1 MKNHGSS
8 SVGEGDAVR
17 GGGWMG
23 GYRGQVRM
31 FLLLMLVM
39 GTGIVITP
47 VLAAE
52 TTYGSIS
59 GTLYQNTGRYGDRT
73 GISAG
78 TDGWT
83 IELWNE
89 DETRLVSTTTTRNG
103 GTYSFI
109 GLTPGTTYVV
119 KEAGK
124 GGWLH
129 TDLSTGKNLVTI
141 PSSGDL
147 DIRHIDFSCSE
158 EQPSSVEPE
167 FPFYAVAVAAFI
179 GFSFA
184 GTQIMRGSSS

>member
-1 MKNHGSS
+1 MKKHSTS
-8 SVGEGDAVR
+8 SVGEEGALR
-17 GGGWMG
+17 GGGFMG
-23 GYRGQVRM
+23 GCRWRVRM
-31 FLLLMLVM
+31 FFLSMLV
-39 GTGIVITP
+39 TGIAIAP
-47 VLAAE
+47 VLAAGPA
-52 TTYGSIS
+52 YGSIS
-59 GTLYQNTGRYGDRT
+59 GTLYRNTGDRT

-83 IELWNE
+83 VELWNG
-89 DETRLVSTTTTRNG
+89 DETQLLSTTTTRNG

-109 GLTPGTTYVV
+109 GLSPGTTYVV

-129 TDLSTGKNLVTI
+129 TDPATEKNVVAI
-141 PSSGDL
+141 PFLGDM
-147 DIRHIDFSCSE
+147 DIESIDFSTSE
-158 EQPSSVEPE
+158 EQPAPVEPE